1 MADIEQSEA
10 DRNQAIALA
19 GKLNLTAAGAFA
31 EFSAWKRNDGSLE
44 GIKALIEK
52 YGEG

>member
-1 MADIEQSEA
+1 MDAESDQI
-10 DRNQAIALA
+10 QAIALA
-19 GKLNLTAAGAFA
+19 GKLNLSVPGAFA
-31 EFSAWKRNDGSLE
+31 DFNNWKRNDGSLE